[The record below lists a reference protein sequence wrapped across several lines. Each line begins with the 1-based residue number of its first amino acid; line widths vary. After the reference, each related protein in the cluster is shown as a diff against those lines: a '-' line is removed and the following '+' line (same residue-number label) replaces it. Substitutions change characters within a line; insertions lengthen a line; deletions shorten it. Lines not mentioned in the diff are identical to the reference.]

1 MSEDRKDKP
10 VSAPKDGEPIN
21 LKQLAAI
28 LQLSQTTVSLV
39 LNNSPAARSIPEHTR
54 ERVFQAARK
63 YHYRPNYFARS
74 LRKNR
79 SMSIGVLAPDLS
91 EGYFTMVMNGVE
103 EYLMRAQYFYFTAS
117 HYWNQDLMQ
126 EYPRLLVERAVDG
139 FLLLNTPSEIR
150 SPLPTVAISAHN
162 QSPGVTNIVLDHKRA
177 AELALRHLHAL
188 GHRHIAFMKG
198 PNIIPD
204 TEYRWR
210 SILEVAREL
219 GMKVRPEYCIQLE
232 ADSWSPGVG
241 YGPMRDLLARTRD
254 FTAIFCFNDISA
266 IGVMR
271 AIFDAGLR
279 VPEDISVIGFDDIM
293 SAGYHKPSLTTVR
306 QPLRE
311 MGQQGAQVLLDM
323 IAHPEM
329 NFPEE
334 VVMQPELIVRESTG
348 AAAPLKAKRKK

>member
-1 MSEDRKDKP
+1 MSHDPKDKQE
-10 VSAPKDGEPIN
+10 APHSGDPIN
-21 LKQLAAI
+21 LKQLASI

-39 LNNSPAARSIPEHTR
+39 LNNSPAAKSIPAHTR

-63 YHYRPNYFARS
+63 FHYRPNYFARS
-74 LRKNR
+74 LRRNR
-79 SMSIGVLAPDLS
+79 SMSIGVIAPDLS

-103 EYLMRAQYFYFTAS
+103 EFLIRAQYFYFTAS
-117 HYWNQDLMQ
+117 HYWNMELMQ

-150 SPLPTVAISAHN
+150 SPLPTVAVSAHN
-162 QSPGVTNIVLDHKRA
+162 NSPGVTNVVLDHLKG
-177 AELALRHLHAL
+177 AELALRHLYEL
-188 GHRHIAFMKG
+188 GHRKMAFVKG

-219 GMKVRPEYCIQLE
+219 GIEMQTDHCIQLD
-232 ADSWSPGVG
+232 ADSWSPEVG

-266 IGVMR
+266 IGVIR
-271 AIFDAGLR
+271 AIYDAGLT
-279 VPEDISVIGFDDIM
+279 VPGDISVVGFDDIM
-293 SAGYHKPSLTTVR
+293 SAAYHQPSLTTVR

-311 MGQQGAQVLLDM
+311 MGRQGAQVLLEM
-323 IAHPEM
+323 IAQPS
-329 NFPEE
+329 NQFPEE
-334 VVMQPELIVRESTG
+334 IVMQPELIVRESTG
-348 AAAPLKAKRKK
+348 PVSTRRPKRKS

>member
-1 MSEDRKDKP
+1 MGEDQKEKP
-10 VSAPKDGEPIN
+10 AQPHNGEPIN

-39 LNNSPAARSIPEHTR
+39 LNNSPSAKSIPARTR
-54 ERVFQAARK
+54 ERVLQAARK

-79 SMSIGVLAPDLS
+79 SMSIGVMAPDLS

-117 HYWNQDLMQ
+117 HYWNQELMV
-126 EYPRLLVERAVDG
+126 EYPRILAERAVDG

-150 SPLPTVAISAHN
+150 SPLPTVAVSAHN
-162 QSPGVTNIVLDHKRA
+162 NSPGVTNIILDHLKA
-177 AELALRHLHAL
+177 AELALRHLYDL
-188 GHRHIAFMKG
+188 GHRKIAFVKG

-210 SILEVAREL
+210 SILEVARQL
-219 GMKVRPEYCIQLE
+219 NIKVQADHCIQLDV
-232 ADSWSPGVG
+232 DSWSPSVG
-241 YGPMRDLLARTRD
+241 YEPMRDLLDRARD

-266 IGVMR
+266 IGVIR
-271 AIFDAGLR
+271 AIYDSGLS
-279 VPEDISVIGFDDIM
+279 VPDDISVIGFDDIM
-293 SAGYHKPSLTTVR
+293 SAAYHKPSLTTVR

-311 MGQQGAQVLLDM
+311 MGREGAQILLDM
-323 IAHPEM
+323 IANPEKQ
-329 NFPEE
+329 FPEE
-334 VVMQPELIVRESTG
+334 IVIQPELIVRESTG
-348 AAAPLKAKRKK
+348 PVSVQRSRRRA

>member
-1 MSEDRKDKP
+1 MDDDRKDEQEP
-10 VSAPKDGEPIN
+10 PHNGEPIN

-39 LNNSPAARSIPEHTR
+39 LNNSPAAKSIPARTR
-54 ERVFQAARK
+54 ERVLQAARQF
-63 YHYRPNYFARS
+63 HYRPNYFARS

-79 SMSIGVLAPDLS
+79 SMSIGVMAPDLS

-103 EYLMRAQYFYFTAS
+103 EYLLRAQYFYFTAS
-117 HYWNQDLMQ
+117 HYWNQDLMV
-126 EYPRLLVERAVDG
+126 EYPRMLIERAVDG

-162 QSPGVTNIVLDHKRA
+162 RSPGVTNIVLDHMKA
-177 AELALRHLHAL
+177 AEFALRHLYEL
-188 GHRHIAFMKG
+188 GHRKIAFMKG

-210 SILEVAREL
+210 SILEVARQL
-219 GMKVRPEYCIQLE
+219 NIKAQADHCIQLE

-241 YGPMRDLLARTRD
+241 YDPMRDLLARTRD

-266 IGVMR
+266 IGVIR
-271 AIFDAGLR
+271 AIYDAGLS
-279 VPEDISVIGFDDIM
+279 VPEDVSVVGFDDIM
-293 SAGYHKPSLTTVR
+293 SAAYHKPSLTTVR

-311 MGQQGAQVLLDM
+311 MGRQGAQVLLDM
-323 IAHPEM
+323 ISNPE
-329 NFPEE
+329 NQFPEE
-334 VVMQPELIVRESTG
+334 IVMPPELIVRESTG
-348 AAAPLKAKRKK
+348 LAAAQRGKRRA

>member
-1 MSEDRKDKP
+1 MSEDKKEKP
-10 VSAPKDGEPIN
+10 VALPKDGEPIN

-39 LNNSPAARSIPEHTR
+39 LNNSPAAKSIPEHTR

-117 HYWNQDLMQ
+117 HYWDQDLMQ

-162 QSPGVTNIVLDHKRA
+162 QSPGVTNIILDHKRA
-177 AELALRHLHAL
+177 AELALKHLYDQ
-188 GHRHIAFMKG
+188 GHRNIAFMKG

-210 SILEVAREL
+210 SILEVARDL
-219 GMKVRPEYCIQLE
+219 GIKVHAEHCIQLE

-266 IGVMR
+266 IG
-271 AIFDAGLR
+271 
-279 VPEDISVIGFDDIM
+279 FDDIM
-293 SAGYHKPSLTTVR
+293 SAAFHKPSLTTVR

-311 MGQQGAQVLLDM
+311 MGQQGAQILLDM
-323 IAHPEM
+323 IAHPEN

-348 AAAPLKAKRKK
+348 PAAAQKSKRKK

>member
-1 MSEDRKDKP
+1 MADNSKE
-10 VSAPKDGEPIN
+10 APAQPIN

-39 LNNSPAARSIPEHTR
+39 LNDSPSAKSIPAHTR
-54 ERVFQAARK
+54 ERVLQAARK

-74 LRKNR
+74 LRRNR
-79 SMSIGVLAPDLS
+79 SMSIGVMAPDLS

-103 EYLMRAQYFYFTAS
+103 EHLLREQYFYFSAS
-117 HYWNQDLMQ
+117 HYWNQELMV
-126 EYPRLLVERAVDG
+126 EYPRMLVERAVDG

-162 QSPGVTNIVLDHKRA
+162 SSLGVTNIVLDHLKA
-177 AELALRHLHAL
+177 AELALRHLYDL
-188 GHRHIAFMKG
+188 GHRRIAFVKG

-210 SILEVAREL
+210 SILEVARKL
-219 GMKVRPEYCIQLE
+219 NLKVQADYCIQLE

-241 YGPMRDLLARTRD
+241 YEPMRDLLARTRD

-266 IGVMR
+266 IGVIR
-271 AIFDAGLR
+271 AIYDAGLS
-279 VPEDISVIGFDDIM
+279 VPENISVIGFDDIM
-293 SAGYHKPSLTTVR
+293 SAAYHKPSLTTVR

-311 MGQQGAQVLLDM
+311 MGREGAQVLLDM
-323 IAHPEM
+323 IMHPEKQ
-329 NFPEE
+329 FPEE
-334 VVMQPELIVRESTG
+334 IVMQPELIVRESTG
-348 AAAPLKAKRKK
+348 PAVTQRAKRKA

>member
-1 MSEDRKDKP
+1 MSPDQKDKQETQHN
-10 VSAPKDGEPIN
+10 GEPIN
-21 LKQLAAI
+21 LKQLASI

-39 LNNSPAARSIPEHTR
+39 LNNSPAAKSIPAHTR

-74 LRKNR
+74 LRRNR
-79 SMSIGVLAPDLS
+79 SMSIGVIAPDLS

-103 EYLMRAQYFYFTAS
+103 ECLIRAQYFYFTAS
-117 HYWNQDLMQ
+117 HYWNHELMQ

-150 SPLPTVAISAHN
+150 SPLPTVAVSAHN
-162 QSPGVTNIVLDHKRA
+162 NSPGVTNVVLDHLKA
-177 AELALRHLHAL
+177 AELALRHLYDL
-188 GHRHIAFMKG
+188 GHRKIAFMKG

-219 GMKVRPEYCIQLE
+219 GIEVQTDHCIQLD
-232 ADSWSPGVG
+232 ADSWSPEVG
-241 YGPMRDLLARTRD
+241 YGPMRDLLARARD

-266 IGVMR
+266 IGVIR
-271 AIFDAGLR
+271 AIYDAGLT
-279 VPEDISVIGFDDIM
+279 VPGDISVVGFDDIM
-293 SAGYHKPSLTTVR
+293 SAAYHKPSLTTVR

-311 MGQQGAQVLLDM
+311 MGRQGAQILLDM
-323 IAHPEM
+323 ISSSDNP
-329 NFPEE
+329 FPEE
-334 VVMQPELIVRESTG
+334 IVMQPELIVRESTG
-348 AAAPLKAKRKK
+348 LAVAPRGRRKA

>member
-1 MSEDRKDKP
+1 MSDD
-10 VSAPKDGEPIN
+10 PKERQDPPHNGEPIN

-39 LNNSPAARSIPEHTR
+39 LNNSPAAKSIPAHTR
-54 ERVFQAARK
+54 ERVLQAARK
-63 YHYRPNYFARS
+63 FHYRPNYFARS

-79 SMSIGVLAPDLS
+79 SMSVGVMAPDLS

-103 EYLMRAQYFYFTAS
+103 ECLLRAQYFYFTAS
-117 HYWNQDLMQ
+117 HYWNHELMQ
-126 EYPRLLVERAVDG
+126 EYPRMLVERAVDG

-162 QSPGVTNIVLDHKRA
+162 NSPGVTNIILDHMRA
-177 AELALRHLHAL
+177 AELALRHLYDL
-188 GHRHIAFMKG
+188 GHRNIAFMKG

-210 SILEVAREL
+210 SIIEVARQL
-219 GMKVRPEYCIQLE
+219 DIKVQADHCIQLD

-241 YGPMRDLLARTRD
+241 YEPMRDLLARSRD
-254 FTAIFCFNDISA
+254 FSAIFCFNDISA
-266 IGVMR
+266 IGVIR
-271 AIFDAGLR
+271 AIFDAGLS

-293 SAGYHKPSLTTVR
+293 SAAYHKPSLTTVR

-311 MGQQGAQVLLDM
+311 MGRQGAQVLLDM
-323 IAHPEM
+323 ISQPEKQY
-329 NFPEE
+329 PEE
-334 VVMQPELIVRESTG
+334 IIMQPELIVRESTG
-348 AAAPLKAKRKK
+348 IAAEQRSKRRA

>member
-1 MSEDRKDKP
+1 MGEERKDRP
-10 VSAPKDGEPIN
+10 EQPQQDSEPIN
-21 LKQLAAI
+21 LKQLASI

-39 LNNSPAARSIPEHTR
+39 LNDSPAAKSIPARTR

-103 EYLMRAQYFYFTAS
+103 EFLLRAQYFYFTAS
-117 HYWNQDLMQ
+117 HYWDQDLMQ
-126 EYPRLLVERAVDG
+126 EYPRLLIERAVDG

-162 QSPGVTNIVLDHKRA
+162 QSPGVTNIILDHRKA
-177 AELALRHLHAL
+177 AELALKHLYDL
-188 GHRHIAFMKG
+188 GHRNVAFIKG

-210 SILEVAREL
+210 SILEVSHQL
-219 GMKVRPEYCIQLE
+219 GMKMRAEHCIQLE

-266 IGVMR
+266 IGVIR
-271 AIFDAGLR
+271 AIYDANLR
-279 VPEDISVIGFDDIM
+279 VPDDISVIGFDDIM

-311 MGQQGAQVLLDM
+311 MGREGAQVLLEM
-323 IAHPEM
+323 IAHPDKT
-329 NFPEE
+329 FPEE
-334 VVMQPELIVRESTG
+334 IMMQPELIVRESTG
-348 AAAPLKAKRKK
+348 PVAPRAKRKK